1 MSSFVLPLRVP
12 ATVLSAGMILA
23 CVGCAE
29 TQSPPAA
36 IPEAA
41 AVVEEVVDESAPEE
55 EVVVV
60 EETVAS
66 PADEPPA
73 ADHDSATSRI
83 TKLVEL
89 LGSATDD
96 SRARVVAIDEITT
109 LNGYASLTLEP
120 LSAALADA
128 EPRVRWHAAR
138 AIGLIGRDAV
148 PAIPALAKLLNDA
161 DPVVVAQ
168 AAAAIGHIRDDDER
182 AEIPA
187 DAASIYASA
196 VEPLVA
202 TMVHPDP
209 RARRAAVRALRQ
221 VSTSRQEL
229 AKTVRKQLADAD
241 PIAVMPA
248 LHTLADMG
256 ADAVPF
262 LLESLDDPASRY
274 WAEVVLAELGPDAAP
289 AVDPL
294 ARLAREG
301 EIAEKMQAILAL
313 AEIGPAAAPAVPAV
327 IESLSSSDS
336 SLQYVAAF
344 ALGKIGAGEAD
355 AALREAAAADD
366 PFLASLASW
375 ALATIHPDDAALQAE
390 AVDRL
395 QGGLTSDVPAVRN
408 AAVEGLSDLAPRLGE
423 PDRKALAKAFA
434 GLLTDP
440 MPTVGLAAGGG
451 LIRLGAD
458 ALDALRAALAE
469 QPVRNDALEIL
480 SVMGPQALPALDDLV
495 AALADSDPVCRS
507 DAAFAIASIGPE
519 AKAAVPAL
527 EQVLG
532 DESAEAT
539 VRYTAA
545 YALGKMGS
553 EAASAE
559 PLLRKLVDSED
570 EQLATVCVWA
580 VLKIKPG
587 DKPLVESAV
596 PKLRNALQ
604 GEREMIRLEA
614 AVALGEIGPP
624 AASAVPMLEML
635 AEDDPSSAV
644 RAAAK
649 AAVRR
654 IRP

>member
-1 MSSFVLPLRVP
+1 
-12 ATVLSAGMILA
+12 
-23 CVGCAE
+23 
-29 TQSPPAA
+29 
-36 IPEAA
+36 
-41 AVVEEVVDESAPEE
+41 
-55 EVVVV
+55 
-60 EETVAS
+60 
-66 PADEPPA
+66 
-73 ADHDSATSRI
+73 
-83 TKLVEL
+83 
-89 LGSATDD
+89 
-96 SRARVVAIDEITT
+96 
-109 LNGYASLTLEP
+109 
-120 LSAALADA
+120 
-128 EPRVRWHAAR
+128 
-138 AIGLIGRDAV
+138 
-148 PAIPALAKLLNDA
+148 
-161 DPVVVAQ
+161 
-168 AAAAIGHIRDDDER
+168 
-182 AEIPA
+182 
-187 DAASIYASA
+187 
-196 VEPLVA
+196 
-202 TMVHPDP
+202 
-209 RARRAAVRALRQ
+209 
-221 VSTSRQEL
+221 
-229 AKTVRKQLADAD
+229 
-241 PIAVMPA
+241 
-248 LHTLADMG
+248 
-256 ADAVPF
+256 
-262 LLESLDDPASRY
+262 
-274 WAEVVLAELGPDAAP
+274 
-289 AVDPL
+289 
-294 ARLAREG
+294 
-301 EIAEKMQAILAL
+301 MQAILAL

-344 ALGKIGAGEAD
+344 ALGKIGVDEAD

-434 GLLTDP
+434 GLLADP
-440 MPTVGLAAGGG
+440 VPSVGLAAGGG

-480 SVMGPQALPALDDLV
+480 SVMGPQALQALDDLV

-519 AKAAVPAL
+519 AKGAVPAL

-545 YALGKMGS
+545 YALGKIGS

-587 DKPLVESAV
+587 DQPLVE
-596 PKLRNALQ
+596 
-604 GEREMIRLEA
+604 
-614 AVALGEIGPP
+614 
-624 AASAVPMLEML
+624 
-635 AEDDPSSAV
+635 
-644 RAAAK
+644 
-649 AAVRR
+649 
-654 IRP
+654 